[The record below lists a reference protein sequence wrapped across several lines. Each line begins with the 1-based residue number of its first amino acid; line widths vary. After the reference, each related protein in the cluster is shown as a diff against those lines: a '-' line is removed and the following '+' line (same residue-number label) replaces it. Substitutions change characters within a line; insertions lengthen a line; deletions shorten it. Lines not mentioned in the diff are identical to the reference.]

1 MVKRYKNQSLSWI
14 ILIHQL
20 PVKPEALRMSIW
32 RELRKVGAYAL
43 KNSIY
48 VLPDLL
54 GNYEHLE
61 KIALKIRENGGDCY
75 LLQSEEINGIKSE
88 ILKLY
93 FKSNA
98 DKIFAELNLEL
109 ESFLKSLK
117 NITRSEDR
125 LMKAKHTIG
134 GLLKKFEDA
143 SRIDFFGSE
152 AQESAKRILS
162 KIDKQMAL
170 LAGNKKKL
178 KIKIVSKNDYS
189 NRTWVTRSDVKIDRI
204 ASAWLI
210 RNYIDTKARF
220 KFVSDKNYKS
230 QTKECCFDMFGGEF
244 THVDDLCT
252 FEVLLK
258 SFNIKD
264 QGLDSIAE
272 IIHDLDFKDS
282 KYELKE
288 TSTVATILNGIIR
301 EYDDDTERIE
311 QASQFFKHLRM
322 ALAPNSAL

>member
-125 LMKAKHTIG
+125 LMKAGKA
-134 GLLKKFEDA
+134 D
-143 SRIDFFGSE
+143 
-152 AQESAKRILS
+152 LS
-162 KIDKQMAL
+162 
-170 LAGNKKKL
+170 NS
-178 KIKIVSKNDYS
+178 IK
-189 NRTWVTRSDVKIDRI
+189 
-204 ASAWLI
+204 A
-210 RNYIDTKARF
+210 
-220 KFVSDKNYKS
+220 
-230 QTKECCFDMFGGEF
+230 
-244 THVDDLCT
+244 
-252 FEVLLK
+252 
-258 SFNIKD
+258 
-264 QGLDSIAE
+264 IAE
-272 IIHDLDFKDS
+272 SCNIICVYQKSPCH
-282 KYELKE
+282 
-288 TSTVATILNGIIR
+288 IR
-301 EYDDDTERIE
+301 PLQSQKMASPPIGLTPQNFAEYR
-311 QASQFFKHLRM
+311 Q
-322 ALAPNSAL
+322 